1 MLSRIVRQP
10 VQTIARR
17 NMSLKTLL
25 GGTKQDI
32 RVAQKKNLQMDL
44 RWTFL
49 RGGKKD
55 DVIVFTALLMAAGI
69 FVNVGRGFYK
79 MSKGQKN

>member
-1 MLSRIVRQP
+1 MLSRIIRRP

-17 NMSLKTLL
+17 NMSLQTAL

-32 RVAQKKNLQMDL
+32 AACQKKMQMDL
-44 RWTFL
+44 RYTFL

-55 DVIVFTALLMAAGI
+55 DMALSFAVVLALGIVVG
-69 FVNVGRGFYK
+69 VGRGMYK
-79 MSKGQKN
+79 MARGEKD